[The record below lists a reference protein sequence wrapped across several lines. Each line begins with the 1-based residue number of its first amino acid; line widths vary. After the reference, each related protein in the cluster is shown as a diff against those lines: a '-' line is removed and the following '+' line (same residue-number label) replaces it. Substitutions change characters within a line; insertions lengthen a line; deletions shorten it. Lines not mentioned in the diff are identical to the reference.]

1 METAA
6 QEPITLLEATV
17 SPAVPTLPAARS
29 GPPLAL
35 PGPLAPPAPPARWRA
50 GFAPLT
56 APLPH
61 FRRAAPR
68 LLCRGIL
75 LTLGRLVEVE
85 HRERLAAVREPAV
98 FALNH
103 SNALEALLAPATLL
117 YLRQGRPLHFLA
129 DWMYVEAPVLGWLLR
144 QSEPIAV
151 YGKAARFRLREKHR
165 RQRLRRPVVDA
176 CLDQLARGESV
187 GVFPEGTRNRD
198 PQRLLRGRLGLG
210 ELALAAPGA
219 GGADRHPLSRQ
230 RPPRARPARRPPGA
244 RHRRT
249 ARLHGRAAAARA
261 GECAAGA
268 PRSRAA
274 RRRPGDGGP
283 RRRARTGGH
292 GDLGTVDHQLTGTS
306 GSEAP

>member
-1 METAA
+1 MQTAA
-6 QEPITLLEATV
+6 QEPIALLTAPTAPPV
-17 SPAVPTLPAARS
+17 PIAGPGSPSAPPTA
-29 GPPLAL
+29 
-35 PGPLAPPAPPARWRA
+35 PAPPARWRA

-85 HRERLAAVREPAV
+85 HRERLAAISEPAV

-103 SNALEALLAPATLL
+103 GNLVEALLAPATLL

-129 DWMYVEAPVLGWLLR
+129 DWMYVETPVLGWLLR

-151 YGKAARFRLREKHR
+151 YGKPARFRLRERHR

-198 PQRLLRGRLGLG
+198 PNRLLRGRLGLG
-210 ELALAAPGA
+210 ELALAAPVPVVPVAIRYPASDRLGRVPHA
-219 GGADRHPLSRQ
+219 GRLVLGIGEPLDFTAERRQ
-230 RPPRARPARRPPGA
+230 LER
-244 RHRRT
+244 
-249 ARLHGRAAAARA
+249 
-261 GECAAGA
+261 AGA
-268 PRSRAA
+268 PRA
-274 RRRPGDGGP
+274 RRDLA
-283 RRRARTGGH
+283 RRVVDRVMAALAAELAELGQGEH
-292 GDLGTVDHQLTGTS
+292 GTMDHQLIGTS